1 MSISNNKPKSK
12 QDLKTT
18 ASLATDNA
26 KSARDLSAVEND
38 FVVES
43 DSANSP
49 AQESV
54 AAATEQTTSDELSF
68 VHDAVLLQ
76 ETVAAVLDVKSLPK
90 QTDDAG
96 QNSLQMSGIYVD
108 ATFGR
113 GGHSRL
119 LLSQLADDAT
129 LIVFDKDPTAISVA
143 RELASSDS
151 RVKVVHDSFATLTD
165 SLAAMGI
172 TQVDGLMADLGISSP
187 QIDDGSRGFSFMRD
201 GAVDMRMDTSR
212 GQSVAEWLEKVD
224 DETLANVLY
233 EFGEERHSRRI
244 ARAIKQ
250 MDSYESTLELAEV
263 IKVAHPNWQRG
274 KHPATQSFQ
283 AMRIFINNEL
293 GDVDDF
299 LEQSIPILK
308 SGGQLAVI
316 SFHSLED
323 RRIKQFLQRH
333 SKGQYPED
341 ENLPMPPKRPRYFSK
356 PKRVGPSKAE
366 ISQNPRS
373 RSAWLRLATRTD
385 TDYVADVQ
393 P

>member
-54 AAATEQTTSDELSF
+54 AAITEQTTSDELSF

-143 RELASSDS
+143 HELANSDS

-165 SLAAMGI
+165 SLATMGI

-385 TDYVADVQ
+385 TDYVADTQ

>member
-1 MSISNNKPKSK
+1 M
-12 QDLKTT
+12 
-18 ASLATDNA
+18 
-26 KSARDLSAVEND
+26 
-38 FVVES
+38 
-43 DSANSP
+43 AN
-49 AQESV
+49 
-54 AAATEQTTSDELSF
+54 
-68 VHDAVLLQ
+68 
-76 ETVAAVLDVKSLPK
+76 
-90 QTDDAG
+90 
-96 QNSLQMSGIYVD
+96 
-108 ATFGR
+108 
-113 GGHSRL
+113 
-119 LLSQLADDAT
+119 
-129 LIVFDKDPTAISVA
+129 
-143 RELASSDS
+143 ELANDDS
-151 RVKVVHDSFATLTD
+151 RVKVVHDSFATLTE
-165 SLAAMGI
+165 SLAKLGI

-212 GQSVAEWLEKVD
+212 GQSVAEWLEQVD

-250 MDSYESTLELAEV
+250 MESYESTLELAEV

-293 GDVDDF
+293 GDVDSF
-299 LEQSIPILK
+299 LEQSLEVIK
-308 SGGQLAVI
+308 TGGQLSVI

-356 PKRVGPSKAE
+356 PKRIGPSKAE
-366 ISQNPRS
+366 IAQNPRS
-373 RSAWLRLATRTD
+373 RSAWLRAATRTD
-385 TDYVADVQ
+385 IVYEPEAN
-393 P
+393 

>member
-1 MSISNNKPKSK
+1 MSLSKSKPKSK
-12 QDLKTT
+12 
-18 ASLATDNA
+18 ASP
-26 KSARDLSAVEND
+26 SAAADLS
-38 FVVES
+38 
-43 DSANSP
+43 
-49 AQESV
+49 ESV
-54 AAATEQTTSDELSF
+54 PNPSVVKDASTQDVDLDVTHARHEGDITSDVLSF
-68 VHDAVLLQ
+68 IHDAVLLQ
-76 ETVAAVLDVKSLPK
+76 ETVAAVLGVKSLPK
-90 QTDDAG
+90 QTGNDTQSSND
-96 QNSLQMSGIYVD
+96 QNGLNISGIYVD

-143 RELASSDS
+143 QELASKDS
-151 RVKVVHDSFATLTD
+151 RVRVVHDSFATLTD

-172 TQVDGLMADLGISSP
+172 SEVDGLMADLGISSP

-212 GQSVAEWLEKVD
+212 GQSVAEWLETVD

-250 MDSYESTLELAEV
+250 MESYESTLELAEV

-299 LEQSIPILK
+299 LAQSIPILK

-341 ENLPMPPKRPRYFSK
+341 ENLPMPPNRPRYFSK

-366 ISQNPRS
+366 TSQNPRA
-373 RSAWLRLATRTD
+373 RSAWLRMATRTD
-385 TDYVADVQ
+385 TAYEQ
-393 P
+393 TTKL

>member
-1 MSISNNKPKSK
+1 M
-12 QDLKTT
+12 
-18 ASLATDNA
+18 
-26 KSARDLSAVEND
+26 
-38 FVVES
+38 
-43 DSANSP
+43 
-49 AQESV
+49 
-54 AAATEQTTSDELSF
+54 SDELSF
-68 VHDAVLLQ
+68 NHEAVLLN
-76 ETVAAVLDVKSLPK
+76 EAVAAVLGVKSLP
-90 QTDDAG
+90 TND
-96 QNSLQMSGIYVD
+96 NESLQASGIYVD

-119 LLSQLADDAT
+119 LLSQLADDAQ

-143 RELASSDS
+143 EQLASTDS
-151 RVKVVHDSFATLTD
+151 RVQIVHDSFATLTT

-172 TQVDGLMADLGISSP
+172 SQVDGLMADLGISSP

-212 GQSVAEWLEKVD
+212 GQPVSEWLEQVD

-244 ARAIKQ
+244 ARAIKA
-250 MDSYESTLELAEV
+250 MDSYTSTLELAEV

-293 GDVDDF
+293 GDVESF
-299 LEQSIPILK
+299 LQQSIPVIK
-308 SGGQLAVI
+308 AGGQLAVI

-323 RRIKQFLQRH
+323 RLIKQFLQRH

-341 ENLPMPPKRPRYFSK
+341 ENLPIRPDRPRYFGK

-366 ISQNPRS
+366 IATNPRS
-373 RSAWLRLATRTD
+373 RSAWLRSATRTD
-385 TDYVADVQ
+385 AVAIILDSENNK
-393 P
+393 

>member
-1 MSISNNKPKSK
+1 MSLSKSK
-12 QDLKTT
+12 
-18 ASLATDNA
+18 SNA
-26 KSARDLSAVEND
+26 N
-38 FVVES
+38 
-43 DSANSP
+43 ANHS
-49 AQESV
+49 SV
-54 AAATEQTTSDELSF
+54 AATPKPAISPSSIENDAAQNLQSSMEDSAPSNELNF
-68 VHDAVLLQ
+68 VHDAVLLP
-76 ETVAAVLDVKSLPK
+76 ETVAAVLGVKSLPK
-90 QTDDAG
+90 QTGNATQSNNG
-96 QNSLQMSGIYVD
+96 LNISGIYVD

-143 RELASSDS
+143 QELASKDS
-151 RVKVVHDSFATLTD
+151 RVRVVHDSFATLTD

-212 GQSVAEWLEKVD
+212 GQSVAEWLEQVD

-250 MDSYESTLELAEV
+250 MESYESTLELAEV

-299 LEQSIPILK
+299 LEQSIAILK

-341 ENLPMPPKRPRYFSK
+341 ENLPMPPNRPRYFSK

-366 ISQNPRS
+366 TSQNPRA
-373 RSAWLRLATRTD
+373 RSAWLRMATRTD
-385 TDYVADVQ
+385 TEYQQTAA